1 MRPNVIQIAEFES
14 GSFPQ
19 ASFYIDACFLL
30 AFLDQ
35 SSEEGELV
43 ERVLQKLEKE
53 DIDSLVISN
62 HVVSEVIHHLYL
74 GNIYNVIYT
83 AFRKFKL
90 NRHLNENEEE
100 LLGNNPFVA
109 KKLMELVSPP
119 QLNRMRTAQDVFIP
133 VKEII
138 KAYKERYADR
148 DSLSYYYEMAVERF
162 NLLCS
167 NLGELFNIQF
177 KHVASDEQTFY
188 FAQEFMNELQLEIK
202 DSLHLALAK
211 QYKADYFATLD
222 GDFIHNF
229 YNEEHLEE
237 TTILHI
243 SKRYI

>member
-1 MRPNVIQIAEFES
+1 MRPNVIHIAEFES

-35 SSEEGELV
+35 ASEEGELV

-53 DIDSLVISN
+53 DIDNLIISN

-90 NRHLNENEEE
+90 NHHLNENEEK
-100 LLGNNPFVA
+100 LLGNPFVA

-119 QLNRMRTAQDVFIP
+119 QLNRMRTAQGVSIP
-133 VKEII
+133 IKEII

-148 DSLSYYYEMAVERF
+148 NFLSYYYEMAVDRF

-167 NLGELFNIQF
+167 SLGEWFNIQIR
-177 KHVASDEQTFY
+177 HVASDEETFY
-188 FAQEFMNELQLEIK
+188 FAQEFMSELQLEIK

-229 YNEEHLEE
+229 YNEDHLEE